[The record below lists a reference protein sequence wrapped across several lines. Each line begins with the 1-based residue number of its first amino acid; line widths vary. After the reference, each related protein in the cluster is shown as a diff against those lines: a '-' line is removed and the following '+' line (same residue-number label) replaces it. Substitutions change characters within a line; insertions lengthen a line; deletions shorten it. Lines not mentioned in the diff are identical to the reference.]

1 MTIPTIEQLLEV
13 GACFGHKNSKWH
25 PNMKPFIFSA
35 KGGVHIINLEKTQKQ
50 IEVALKFVS
59 QLAEKK
65 GQILFVSLKK
75 TFKNFTQE
83 RVKVLGLPY
92 VVEDW
97 VSGALTNWPV
107 IKQQI
112 KKLKKMREAK
122 EKGDWQKYHKR
133 ERLKLEEQLSKLI
146 KKFGG
151 IETLDS
157 LPQAVF
163 FTDLRESK
171 IAVLEA
177 KRKKITSIG
186 ICDTNTN
193 YKFVDFPIVCND
205 DSIKA
210 VEFILSLVI
219 KAYQEGLA
227 AAKKKETV
235 AIKTEE
241 IIKLD

>member
-1 MTIPTIEQLLEV
+1 MTTPTIEQLLEV
-13 GACFGHKNSKWH
+13 GACFGHKSSKWH
-25 PNMKPFIFSA
+25 PNMKPFIFSN
-35 KGGVHIINLEKTQKQ
+35 KGGVHIINLEETQKQ
-50 IEVALKFVS
+50 IEAVLKFVS

-65 GQILFVSLKK
+65 SQILFVSLKK
-75 TFKNFTQE
+75 PFKNFVQE
-83 RVKVLGLPY
+83 QVKILGLPY
-92 VVEDW
+92 VTEDW
-97 VSGALTNWPV
+97 VPGALTNWPV

-112 KKLKKMREAK
+112 QKLKKMRLAK
-122 EKGDWQKYHKR
+122 EKGEWQKYHKK

-151 IETLDS
+151 IETLNS
-157 LPQAVF
+157 LPDAIF

-177 KRKKITSIG
+177 KRKKIKSIG

-193 YKFVDFPIVCND
+193 HKFVDLPIVCND

-210 VEFILSLVI
+210 VEFILSLMI

-227 AAKKKETV
+227 AAKNKETADV
-235 AIKTEE
+235 KTEE
-241 IIKLD
+241 IKLD